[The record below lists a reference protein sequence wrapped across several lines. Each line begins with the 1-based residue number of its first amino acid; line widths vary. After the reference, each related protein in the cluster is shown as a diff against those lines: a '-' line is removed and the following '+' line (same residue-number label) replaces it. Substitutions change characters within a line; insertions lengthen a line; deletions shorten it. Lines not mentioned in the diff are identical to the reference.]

1 MFDWNGW
8 SSLSCQCDS
17 FETTKSMPVYMTNS
31 HQFYILLVGYIP
43 TVEVCWI
50 QFLKVVKLIDLHHL
64 CTRDASNVAPSAVFE
79 KVSRLLQE
87 PRKAGSLQKSRGK
100 RWSMVMTCYLVGGC
114 NPSEKYESQWEGLS
128 IYSGKKNA
136 CSKPPNNHYKL
147 TIINHYYWY
156 IIPL

>member
-87 PRKAGSLQKSRGK
+87 PRKAGLRVVAKNPAACRDDLWLWHVIWLVVATPLKNMKVNEKDYPIYYGNIKFMLQTTKQSLL
-100 RWSMVMTCYLVGGC
+100 T
-114 NPSEKYESQWEGLS
+114 
-128 IYSGKKNA
+128 
-136 CSKPPNNHYKL
+136 NH
-147 TIINHYYWY
+147 H
-156 IIPL
+156 